1 MTEPHGNGPMGPDDE
16 LAALAGLDLAL
27 DELAAGRDLPAEGA
41 GGEAAALATLAAELR
56 AAAPAPP
63 PGAAERGR
71 AAFLATAAGG
81 GRRPGATWRR
91 SLPLRIAAVA
101 AALVALVALPA
112 AARQAEPGTALW
124 PVRQVGQQVRDR
136 LADDPVHRAN
146 LRLNTAEDYIEAGA
160 GAGEER
166 REDMADAAEEK
177 IEDALEALKDRSGP
191 QVAAVRARAIALE
204 ARVEALERQKDGDDR
219 SGSGGD
225 TEPGDDNSGPG
236 GGDDRS
242 GGGDDDPSDD
252 DNRVPAVATTTG
264 GRAPGRARAPRAP
277 GRGRGRANPG
287 PAMTERTGAV
297 DGRRLGGRYRMGAL
311 LAVGG
316 MGEVWAARDLLLDRA
331 VAVKVL
337 GRALAG
343 DGRAAERLRR
353 EARAAGRLEHP
364 NIARVL
370 DLGEHD
376 GRPYLV
382 MELLEG
388 ESLAARIDRA
398 GPMPAAEAARVV
410 AAVADALEA
419 AHRAGVVHR
428 DVKPGNVFLTSAGEV
443 KVLDFGIASAAG
455 DAALTTGDLIGT
467 AAYLAPER
475 VLGHRATPAADIYA
489 LGVVLYELLAGH
501 RPFEA
506 GSEVELAMAH
516 VNATPPPL
524 GRAAP
529 SAPPSLVA
537 ACSHALAKDPSSRPS
552 SAAAFAQL
560 VRDPGIP
567 SPATLPLPVGGAGR
581 PAARRFEAAWA
592 GGGAAAG
599 RCLAG
604 RAPGLL
610 RRAPGGGPGAGR
622 GPARDPRPWRRRPR
636 RRRSRGRSRRHRRD
650 ARPGR
655 PARRR
660 AGRPGGRRPRG
671 RRRPGVRPRRRR
683 PRPGRR
689 LERLGAVRRRLGRW
703 WVERSWLRPRRDLEN
718 LR

>member
-1 MTEPHGNGPMGPDDE
+1 
-16 LAALAGLDLAL
+16 
-27 DELAAGRDLPAEGA
+27 
-41 GGEAAALATLAAELR
+41 
-56 AAAPAPP
+56 
-63 PGAAERGR
+63 
-71 AAFLATAAGG
+71 
-81 GRRPGATWRR
+81 
-91 SLPLRIAAVA
+91 
-101 AALVALVALPA
+101 
-112 AARQAEPGTALW
+112 
-124 PVRQVGQQVRDR
+124 
-136 LADDPVHRAN
+136 
-146 LRLNTAEDYIEAGA
+146 
-160 GAGEER
+160 
-166 REDMADAAEEK
+166 
-177 IEDALEALKDRSGP
+177 
-191 QVAAVRARAIALE
+191 
-204 ARVEALERQKDGDDR
+204 
-219 SGSGGD
+219 
-225 TEPGDDNSGPG
+225 
-236 GGDDRS
+236 
-242 GGGDDDPSDD
+242 
-252 DNRVPAVATTTG
+252 
-264 GRAPGRARAPRAP
+264 
-277 GRGRGRANPG
+277 
-287 PAMTERTGAV
+287 
-297 DGRRLGGRYRMGAL
+297 MGAL

-567 SPATLPLPVGGAGR
+567 SPATLPLPVGGAATAPTRPLPRPRSRRRGLVVALLLAGALLAALPAFSDGLPVAVR
-581 PAARRFEAAWA
+581 ERVEGPLAILDPGGVVPDAGAPEGGPAGTDATPDPGAQPAGEPGAPASPTPGPATTGGSTATATTATGTTTRAARGGPAATRTAV
-592 GGGAAAG
+592 
-599 RCLAG
+599 G
-604 RAPGLL
+604 RAVLAEATPRPRESPLTPG
-610 RRAPGGGPGAGR
+610 GR
-622 GPARDPRPWRRRPR
+622 GPTWSEPPD
-636 RRRSRGRSRRHRRD
+636 
-650 ARPGR
+650 
-655 PARRR
+655 
-660 AGRPGGRRPRG
+660 GGR
-671 RRRPGVRPRRRR
+671 
-683 PRPGRR
+683 
-689 LERLGAVRRRLGRW
+689 
-703 WVERSWLRPRRDLEN
+703 
-718 LR
+718 